1 MRAVRE
7 HLPTNVLAGR
17 ELDEPAFAAVLHTH
31 PQWELTLIRQG
42 SGVRIVGDR
51 IGPYRAGDLV
61 LLGPDLPH
69 CWTTSEGTAE
79 RSQATVLHF
88 SPDIAALTASLP
100 DTTPLQSLLAASR
113 RGVVWPETPEALTTT
128 LRAAAA
134 TTPNDP
140 RLGAL
145 FTVLE

>member
-7 HLPTNVLAGR
+7 HLPGLVLAGR

-42 SGVRIVGDR
+42 SGVRIVGDH
-51 IGPYRAGDLV
+51 IGPYHAGDLV

-69 CWTTSEGTAE
+69 CWTSAEGTAE

-88 SPDIAALTASLP
+88 SQEVPALTASLP
-100 DTTPLQSLLAASR
+100 DTAPMRTLLAGSR
-113 RGVVWPETPEALTTT
+113 RGVVWPEAPESLTTSAST
-128 LRAAAA
+128 TSTWSPVCRA
-134 TTPNDP
+134 PS
-140 RLGAL
+140 R
-145 FTVLE
+145 